1 MKKILLVS
9 AALALASPAW
19 SAQQPITT
27 ITVPASGKIDMKT
40 YTNTH
45 VNPRLTA
52 AQSNFDELYTLVS
65 AANLTVDA
73 SGFDGNLET
82 TDNTVQEIAQAFDDY
97 VAGGSMTW
105 PAAAGVMVY
114 GGSSAYGTS
123 LVADGD
129 AIGELVLVHDDGA
142 GNPALP
148 FTLSYEDLTS
158 KPTIPTDLS
167 GLTDTANI
175 LTGKLSVADIDD
187 TPVNDV
193 TAAPISSNWA
203 FDHVGATDPHTG
215 YVLESALSAEVDST
229 QTGTHASGSTT
240 DPLAP
245 TWTGPMHTV
254 WYNAAGEIDLPA
266 AAGYTGR
273 GILIY
278 STGANIITVDPNST
292 EIIVRDGTA
301 QTGGVTMTLSAAAGN
316 YVALVSDGA
325 RWVTVGF
332 KGTLAAGS

>member
-105 PAAAGVMVY
+105 PASAGVMVY

-148 FTLSYEDLTS
+148 FT
-158 KPTIPTDLS
+158 IDLS
-167 GLTDTANI
+167 VITDATDI
-175 LTGKLSVADIDD
+175 LTGKLAVADIDD
-187 TPVNDV
+187 TPVNGV
-193 TAAPISSNWA
+193 TDAPISSNWA
-203 FDHVGATDPHTG
+203 HDHVAAADPHAG
-215 YVLESALSAEVDST
+215 YVLESALG
-229 QTGTHASGSTT
+229 TGIATA
-240 DPLAP
+240 LAVNAGTAGAP
-245 TWTGPMHTV
+245 VINGG
-254 WYNAAGEIDLPA
+254 AAGTPSSITLTNGTGLPA
-266 AAGYTGR
+266 AAVGNGFYVADDCT
-273 GILIY
+273 
-278 STGANIITVDPNST
+278 SVSTPATGAICF
-292 EIIVRDGTA
+292 E
-301 QTGGVTMTLSAAAGN
+301 
-316 YVALVSDGA
+316 Y
-325 RWVTVGF
+325 
-332 KGTLAAGS
+332 